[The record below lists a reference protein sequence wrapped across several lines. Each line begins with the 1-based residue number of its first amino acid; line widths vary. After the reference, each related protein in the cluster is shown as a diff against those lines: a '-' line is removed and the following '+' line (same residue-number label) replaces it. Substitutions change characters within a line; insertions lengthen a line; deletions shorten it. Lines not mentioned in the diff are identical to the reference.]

1 MKGPT
6 GLRTSCAPGGE
17 RLAVPDLDCS
27 ERYATLLN
35 CGGHSLLFT
44 RWEGSD
50 GDGLAG
56 FYWATLL
63 RTRPAK
69 SGGPFSLP
77 TVSLPSSWN
86 MSHNAAFAC
95 GEEPGTVLAYGGRRR
110 RWGWLNKP
118 FEPGILRAV
127 GHMTETGGVHWERPA
142 LVISPTRASCRED
155 RSSVERTCEFDGK
168 LSLVPSFGG
177 QQLLYARANL
187 GASGGRHVQVSRST
201 DGGLHWSPFE
211 LLTIDGVT
219 LRADNNIYFFNA
231 HLGRAQH
238 GTQLLGLMPAVLDGA
253 GGVYLSSSSDGVAW
267 SEPRRLLESEP
278 LGEGRTVDHPVH
290 GVGLDDASETQ
301 TLRFYVQ
308 HSIELG
314 HGPRH
319 DAWPYRPGLRR
330 PCEQEGVEPFVCVY
344 VAQLPPPSSA
354 ETPHGEEHAR
364 PRRHMRRGPRTELRL
379 LRQRRPLH

>member
-1 MKGPT
+1 MKDRT
-6 GLRTSCAPGGE
+6 ALRTSCASSGE

-27 ERYATLLN
+27 ERYGTLLT
-35 CGGHSLLFT
+35 CGGLSLLFT

-63 RTRPAK
+63 RTRPA
-69 SGGPFSLP
+69 SSNGSFSLP
-77 TVSLPSSWN
+77 IVSLPASWN

-110 RWGWLNKP
+110 RWGRLSKP
-118 FEPGILRAV
+118 FESGIIRAL
-127 GHMTETGGVHWERPA
+127 GRLTETGGVHWERPA
-142 LVISPTRASCRED
+142 LVLSPTRHSCRED

-187 GASGGRHVQVSRST
+187 GEAGGRHVQVSRST
-201 DGGLHWSPFE
+201 DGGLRWSPFE

-219 LRADNNIYFFNA
+219 LEADNNIYFFNA
-231 HLGRAQH
+231 HLGSAQH
-238 GTQLLGLMPAVLDGA
+238 GAQLLGLMPAVLDGV
-253 GGVYLSSSSDGVAW
+253 GGVYLSRSSDGVAW
-267 SEPRRLLESEP
+267 SRPRRLLESEP

-290 GVGLDDASETQ
+290 GIGLDASE

-330 PCEQEGVEPFVCVY
+330 PCEQEGVEPFICAY
-344 VAQLPPPSSA
+344 DAQLPQSSEA
-354 ETPHGEEHAR
+354 PRGEHAR
-364 PRRHMRRGPRTELRL
+364 RMQRRGPRTELRL
-379 LRQRRPLH
+379 LRQRHRRFAL